1 MKKLF
6 ILSITVIMFTSNA
19 FAATYVLYYQTCE
32 NCMWQ
37 KGLSYN
43 DYATCMNAVKYTY
56 SWTYAAT
63 CNSE

>member
-1 MKKLF
+1 
-6 ILSITVIMFTSNA
+6 MFTSNA